1 MATNWS
7 TATTFAPDMAT
18 PSIGAMWETVR
29 TVLRHECGPR
39 TFDNWLRPITLLGI
53 DGDTIRLALPT
64 PFLADWVANHFLD
77 RLRSLWTAQNPA
89 VRHVALTVVAAN
101 DAPAATVAEPVS
113 PALAPC
119 IGLPL
124 EPRYSFDSFVVGKS
138 NELAYNAARSLAD
151 AGPVGFNPLF
161 LHGTTGLGK
170 THLMH
175 AIGGELR
182 ARQPAAKVAYLS
194 AEKFM
199 VDFLAALRAKDTFS
213 FKARLRSVDLLMI
226 DDVQFIAGKES
237 TQEEFFHTM
246 NEIIGAGKRLVIT
259 ADRSPQNLEGIQ
271 DRILSRMAWGLVADI
286 NAADY
291 ELRLN
296 ILHAKVAGLKDQLGP
311 TLTVPDDVID
321 FLARKITANVREL
334 EGALNRTIAYAR
346 LVGKPVTID
355 FTRETLADLLR
366 SHEKKVTIDDIQRR
380 VAEYYHLKLRRPAVG
395 APRARGRPPPAG
407 RDVPRQA
414 SDAAVASRDRP
425 ALRQPRPH
433 HGDARGQADRC
444 VAGGRPGARC
454 RCRAVEPAAR
464 RLSAAGESGDLSAR
478 TRPTARPC
486 RDGPAPYDSGV
497 KPLPPS
503 ARGPAWMLVAC
514 VAFAVMWMVI
524 RLASRSVHPFE
535 VVFFRNVFG
544 LAALTPMLLRRPALL
559 DPKRALPN
567 LRRATSGLLGTLGTF
582 YAVANAPLATALAI
596 NYTAPLFA
604 TLGAVLFL
612 GERIHVRRG
621 VALAVGFVGM
631 LVVVRPGALPLT
643 PASPPPCCRRSPP
656 PSPTSRS
663 ARWSGATIR
672 AAWRRGRSS

>member
-7 TATTFAPDMAT
+7 TATAFAPAPAT
-18 PSIGAMWETVR
+18 TVDTAWETVR
-29 TVLRHECGPR
+29 TVLRHECGAR
-39 TFDNWLRPITLLGI
+39 TFDNWLKPIVLLGV
-53 DGDTIRLALPT
+53 DGDTVRLGLPT
-64 PFLADWVANHFLD
+64 AFLADWVANHFLD
-77 RLRSLWTAQNPA
+77 RLRSLWTAQA
-89 VRHVALTVVAAN
+89 SGVRHVALAVVPVAVAAPLP
-101 DAPAATVAEPVS
+101 AVVPASPAAV
-113 PALAPC
+113 PC

-138 NELAYNAARSLAD
+138 NELAYNAARALAD
-151 AGPVGFNPLF
+151 AGPIGFNPLF

-182 ARQPAAKVAYLS
+182 ARQPGAKVAYLS

-296 ILHAKVAGLKDQLGP
+296 ILHAKVAGLKDALGP
-311 TLTVPDDVID
+311 TLTVPDEVID

-366 SHEKKVTIDDIQRR
+366 AHEKKVTIDDIQRR
-380 VAEYYHLKLRRPAVG
+380 VADYYHLKL
-395 APRARGRPPPAG
+395 
-407 RDVPRQA
+407 
-414 SDAAVASRDRP
+414 
-425 ALRQPRPH
+425 
-433 HGDARGQADRC
+433 AD
-444 VAGGRPGARC
+444 
-454 RCRAVEPAAR
+454 
-464 RLSAAGESGDLSAR
+464 LLSAR
-478 TRPTARPC
+478 RAREVARP
-486 RDGPAPYDSGV
+486 RQ
-497 KPLPPS
+497 
-503 ARGPAWMLVAC
+503 VA
-514 VAFAVMWMVI
+514 MY
-524 RLASRSVHPFE
+524 LAKR
-535 VVFFRNVFG
+535 
-544 LAALTPMLLRRPALL
+544 LTPRSLPEIGRRFGNRDHTTVMHAV
-559 DPKRALPN
+559 KRIDEL
-567 LRRATSGLLGTLGTF
+567 
-582 YAVANAPLATALAI
+582 
-596 NYTAPLFA
+596 
-604 TLGAVLFL
+604 
-612 GERIHVRRG
+612 
-621 VALAVGFVGM
+621 
-631 LVVVRPGALPLT
+631 
-643 PASPPPCCRRSPP
+643 
-656 PSPTSRS
+656 
-663 ARWSGATIR
+663 R
-672 AAWRRGRSS
+672 AADRELDADVARLSQMLDG